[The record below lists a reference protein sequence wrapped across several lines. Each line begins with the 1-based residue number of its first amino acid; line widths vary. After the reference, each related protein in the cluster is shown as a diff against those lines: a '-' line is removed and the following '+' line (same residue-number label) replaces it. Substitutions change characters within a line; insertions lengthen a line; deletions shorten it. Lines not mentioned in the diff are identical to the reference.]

1 MKRVNPG
8 QSLVGV
14 IIMGAL
20 AWWVFSLRT
29 PAPTHTPSSET
40 RQAHARPASAV
51 ETTTPVSA
59 PTEHPAGDGI
69 LYAKHESEARRFLR
83 DCNQKRPDDR
93 QDCLRSQRMF
103 VIVYVGS
110 FTGEFFQ
117 IVTLADALSPPT
129 SKNYLREL
137 APAVRPDPI
146 EACAWWKL
154 LSFTT
159 AHNPEYEATYHRNCD
174 LLSDAK
180 VQTRLRQIGPQLG
193 DRSKPPSGWVPNIPG
208 LVKPPLPETS
218 YLAPRDGSLITAMP
232 NPH

>member
-1 MKRVNPG
+1 MSKIVKQASPG
-8 QSLVGV
+8 RSLFGT
-14 IIMGAL
+14 IILGAL

-29 PAPTHTPSSET
+29 PAPTHTRTSET
-40 RQAHARPASAV
+40 RQAYALPVASGSG
-51 ETTTPVSA
+51 ES
-59 PTEHPAGDGI
+59 PAGDGI

-93 QDCLRSQRMF
+93 QDCLQSQRVF
-103 VIVYVGS
+103 VTVYVGS
-110 FTGEFFQ
+110 FTGEFLE
-117 IVTLADALSPPT
+117 IVALANALSPPT
-129 SKNYLREL
+129 SKNYLSEL

-159 AHNPEYEATYHRNCD
+159 VHNPEYEATYHRNCD

-180 VQTRLRQIGPQLG
+180 VETRLRQIGPQLG
-193 DRSKPPSGWVPNIPG
+193 DQSKPPSGWVPNIPD
-208 LVKPPLPETS
+208 LVKPQAPGNS
-218 YLAPRDGSLITAMP
+218 YLVPKDGSLITAMP